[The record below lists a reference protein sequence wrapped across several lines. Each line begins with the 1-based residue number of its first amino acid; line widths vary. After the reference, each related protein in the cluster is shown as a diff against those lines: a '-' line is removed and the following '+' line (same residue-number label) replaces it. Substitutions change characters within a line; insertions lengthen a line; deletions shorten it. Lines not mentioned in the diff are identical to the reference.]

1 MATIENDVLIQR
13 KQGADTHIDYPVT
26 RYANVLDAPVVYN
39 AFADIDPTYTND
51 TLFATVYNAMA
62 ANSILR
68 TQVSANATDYPVDGL
83 LEVIKQDA
91 SHGACTLSAADGVY
105 TLAITPENIEQIFGG
120 GALDKWSK
128 TALEADLT
136 VLESEVD
143 GVSDKIGTTAD
154 TGGSEIAGT
163 VFGKLNAVFLNVHN
177 ISTQINDVFNQAKYI
192 SAQVNNVPQ
201 NVVDK
206 MAGMSGAKV
215 FLSNGTFIVPEG
227 VTKLKVSACAAGGV
241 YYAGQGV
248 IRREVNVTPAQQIAI
263 TVGADK
269 DTIFGSFF
277 TLTKASVSVST
288 KNNIFGVELGID
300 GGNGNAG
307 SKGGDASFG
316 TGGAGGAGGRG
327 GIGGT
332 FGFGGGGGGGA
343 GGGGGFT
350 DSCGV
355 PPAGNGGNGGSSS
368 VAAGSNF
375 DLYFK
380 DEKVSFKIAGQ
391 GGTGGGGGAGGKEK
405 PSQVLNGG
413 DGSAGSTGGK
423 GALNENG
430 GAGGAGGKGQSVG
443 QMLL

>member
-1 MATIENDVLIQR
+1 M
-13 KQGADTHIDYPVT
+13 
-26 RYANVLDAPVVYN
+26 
-39 AFADIDPTYTND
+39 
-51 TLFATVYNAMA
+51 
-62 ANSILR
+62 
-68 TQVSANATDYPVDGL
+68 
-83 LEVIKQDA
+83 
-91 SHGACTLSAADGVY
+91 
-105 TLAITPENIEQIFGG
+105 
-120 GALDKWSK
+120 
-128 TALEADLT
+128 T

-430 GAGGAGGKGQSVG
+430 GAGGAGEVRRRLREHYPADCYSAGVAGDGAGGGRQGCSRDCGGLAWSGWFYRHVVG
-443 QMLL
+443 FHVAGAAAAVSRPPDGGA